1 MLSLSSNTHVMVSRK
16 RNASS
21 FVDDDFLLFVA
32 ILLCYAC
39 HHIIVILVCASSTIH
54 AAATTTTSS
63 TSSTADYT
71 NTIMSLDSTSSTT
84 TAGSTTGTISIE
96 WWIEMIHLVSHVDQW
111 HEQLPS
117 PFNTIMDKILLNH
130 VPYADE
136 YLFLICVILCILI
149 LIQTKALTRPP
160 PVPLKSLPKRPC
172 LLIQFQP
179 DDPNVRNTSSGG
191 NGTSINQNYH
201 SPSNPLSQIPM
212 KGTPT
217 TTSSPPQSSTLPQ
230 HASFIQRIDGFMAE
244 RLSFRRHRHP
254 SSSHNNINHSHSASR
269 ANHPSSHAP
278 HITHNDSPKEWNST
292 VTHSSRTGRRYP
304 SSTAAT
310 TSSTANQ
317 NTPSSM
323 SFSKTKS
330 KMVGPVETVLDDDDD
345 ELNLNDD
352 EEEWLHDYDYDHD
365 DDANME
371 DSDVFRN
378 ESGSFPIPQH
388 HPLNQ
393 HHDEDD
399 TPFVVLKNS
408 ATMQD
413 LPDSFAPL
421 LSSSYMTM
429 LTQQLTGDLIH
440 AVQLEGEIRLRTGRH
455 EVPLDKD
462 TSRPQFVLD
471 ISEHSNGCRISAV
484 AVIGS
489 DGLSMEQDMD
499 VHRLTTSRSKPMVKH
514 AGLVFD
520 PPLPLSNVAP
530 TLIHFPT
537 LFEDRNMIPT
547 LRSIQFVR
555 YIVDFIVSI
564 SSFLE
569 KCLWILESQC
579 QIHLS
584 KVRITPIYK
593 GQHKNQKHGGTT
605 TTTND
610 TTTTTST
617 MKSPKWRLQLA
628 FSGHVLIFGWIP
640 IPFISVVLPSFIIP
654 QPHALLDYL
663 LSS

>member
-1 MLSLSSNTHVMVSRK
+1 MSPAAVEV
-16 RNASS
+16 
-21 FVDDDFLLFVA
+21 VD
-32 ILLCYAC
+32 
-39 HHIIVILVCASSTIH
+39 
-54 AAATTTTSS
+54 SS
-63 TSSTADYT
+63 TSS
-71 NTIMSLDSTSSTT
+71 
-84 TAGSTTGTISIE
+84 ISIE
-96 WWIEMIHLVSHVDQW
+96 YRWIAEMIHYISQIDQW
-111 HEQLPS
+111 HTQLPS
-117 PFNTIMDKILLNH
+117 PFHRIMDVLLCNH

-136 YLFLICVILCILI
+136 CLLCICIVLCILI
-149 LIQTKALTRPP
+149 IIQTKALTRPP

-172 LLIQFQP
+172 LLVQFQP
-179 DDPNVRNTSSGG
+179 DDPKLNHTTTTGTNTNTYTSS
-191 NGTSINQNYH
+191 TNQT
-201 SPSNPLSQIPM
+201 PTPM
-212 KGTPT
+212 KVGSPFATTPVTTHISST
-217 TTSSPPQSSTLPQ
+217 TTLPNN
-230 HASFIQRIDGFMAE
+230 ASFIQRIDGFMS
-244 RLSFRRHRHP
+244 LQGLPFRSTGSNSRHRNNGNTHLQHHSTDTTNPMATPGSLIGQQQQHRYHP
-254 SSSHNNINHSHSASR
+254 
-269 ANHPSSHAP
+269 PL
-278 HITHNDSPKEWNST
+278 
-292 VTHSSRTGRRYP
+292 
-304 SSTAAT
+304 SSTT
-310 TSSTANQ
+310 TSTNSIRRG
-317 NTPSSM
+317 M
-323 SFSKTKS
+323 KS
-330 KMVGPVETVLDDDDD
+330 KIVGHVETVPDSEDDIDD
-345 ELNLNDD
+345 EWLLNEYDQDNDD
-352 EEEWLHDYDYDHD
+352 VY
-365 DDANME
+365 N
-371 DSDVFRN
+371 DVFRN
-378 ESGSFPIPQH
+378 EQGSMH
-388 HPLNQ
+388 HPLDSGN
-393 HHDEDD
+393 DD
-399 TPFVVLKNS
+399 IPFVLKSN
-408 ATMQD
+408 ATMQQD

-440 AVQLEGEIRLRTGRH
+440 AVQIEGEIRLRTGRH

-471 ISEHSNGCRISAV
+471 VSKEHSNGCRISAV

-489 DGLSMEQDMD
+489 DGLSMEQDID
-499 VHRLTTSRSKPMVKH
+499 VHRPTTSRSKPMVKH
-514 AGLVFD
+514 AGIVFD

-593 GQHKNQKHGGTT
+593 GQNKNQKNGNTAM
-605 TTTND
+605 ND
-610 TTTTTST
+610 TTATTIT

>member
-1 MLSLSSNTHVMVSRK
+1 M
-16 RNASS
+16 
-21 FVDDDFLLFVA
+21 
-32 ILLCYAC
+32 
-39 HHIIVILVCASSTIH
+39 ST
-54 AAATTTTSS
+54 
-63 TSSTADYT
+63 
-71 NTIMSLDSTSSTT
+71 N
-84 TAGSTTGTISIE
+84 STTGTDLAIAIE
-96 WWIEMIHLVSHVDQW
+96 WWLEIVHRVSQIDQW

-117 PFNTIMDKILLNH
+117 PFNTIMDKILLNQ

-136 YLFLICVILCILI
+136 YLFLTCLVLLSLI
-149 LIQTKALTRPP
+149 LIQTRALARPP

-172 LLIQFQP
+172 LLLQFQP
-179 DDPNVRNTSSGG
+179 DDPNMRTPATERTNTTTNTSS
-191 NGTSINQNYH
+191 TNQH
-201 SPSNPLSQIPM
+201 HPPLPM
-212 KGTPT
+212 KGTAI
-217 TTSSPPQSSTLPQ
+217 SSTNTNGTQ
-230 HASFIQRIDGFMAE
+230 HASFLQRIDGFIMSR
-244 RLSFRRHRHP
+244 RLMFRQRRHH
-254 SSSHNNINHSHSASR
+254 HSLRRDDDDDDAPTLSYE
-269 ANHPSSHAP
+269 NHPS
-278 HITHNDSPKEWNST
+278 T
-292 VTHSSRTGRRYP
+292 
-304 SSTAAT
+304 
-310 TSSTANQ
+310 
-317 NTPSSM
+317 TPSFAAARRNVTTPLS
-323 SFSKTKS
+323 SASLRS
-330 KMVGPVETVLDDDDD
+330 RHLVGPVETVPDQEEDFPDDWHRPDAAKDDADRWDEPNVRDPDHDNDVDDD
-345 ELNLNDD
+345 
-352 EEEWLHDYDYDHD
+352 
-365 DDANME
+365 
-371 DSDVFRN
+371 V
-378 ESGSFPIPQH
+378 
-388 HPLNQ
+388 
-393 HHDEDD
+393 
-399 TPFVVLKNS
+399 PFVLRNN

-429 LTQQLTGDLIH
+429 LTHQLTGDLIH
-440 AVQLEGEIRLRTGRH
+440 AVQIEGEVRLRTGRH

-471 ISEHSNGCRISAV
+471 VSEHSSGCRISAV

-489 DGLSMEQDMD
+489 DGLSMEQDMN
-499 VHRLTTSRSKPMVKH
+499 VHRPTTSRSKPMVKH

-593 GQHKNQKHGGTT
+593 GQNKNQKHATA
-605 TTTND
+605 TND
-610 TTTTTST
+610 TTTTTT
-617 MKSPKWRLQLA
+617 TQKSPKWRLQLA
-628 FSGHVLIFGWIP
+628 FSGHVLVFGWIP